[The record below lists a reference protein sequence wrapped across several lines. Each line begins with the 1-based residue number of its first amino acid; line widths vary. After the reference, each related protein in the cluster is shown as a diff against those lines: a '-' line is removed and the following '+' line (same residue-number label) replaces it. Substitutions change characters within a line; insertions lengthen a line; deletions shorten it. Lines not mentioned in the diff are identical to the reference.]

1 MLRLGTGS
9 GFSVRRCCRESRT
22 ACDNLL
28 LGHSI
33 LGFDMA
39 ISRSYG
45 DSFSKCKRMT
55 DSTSNKSWGAFAPVM
70 PSFIRL
76 VAGVIVLVIIEAV
89 VLGFPGIS
97 NPITGSTI
105 SVANIVVFML
115 GLIVCLIILKFGTQL
130 ADTVSDTY
138 KNYRTWTP
146 LLAYFFQIVA
156 IGILYS
162 VTNGIAQP
170 YFTAQ
175 PWAYP
180 LIFLL
185 IALIPTIKVVV
196 NMVHA
201 LEGTGPTKHSQN

>member
-1 MLRLGTGS
+1 
-9 GFSVRRCCRESRT
+9 
-22 ACDNLL
+22 
-28 LGHSI
+28 
-33 LGFDMA
+33 
-39 ISRSYG
+39 
-45 DSFSKCKRMT
+45 MT
-55 DSTSNKSWGAFAPVM
+55 DSTSNKTWGAFAPVM

-76 VAGVIVLVIIEAV
+76 VAGVIVLVIVEAV

-97 NPITGSTI
+97 NPITGSSTI

-115 GLIVCLIILKFGTQL
+115 GLIVCFILLKFGTQL

-162 VTNGIAQP
+162 VTSGIAQP

-175 PWAYP
+175 QWAFP

-201 LEGTGPTKHSQN
+201 LEGPGSTKHSQN

>member
-1 MLRLGTGS
+1 MMFRTRS
-9 GFSVRRCCRESRT
+9 RCNST
-22 ACDNLL
+22 
-28 LGHSI
+28 I
-33 LGFDMA
+33 L
-39 ISRSYG
+39 
-45 DSFSKCKRMT
+45 SKCKRMT

-76 VAGVIVLVIIEAV
+76 VAGVIVLVIVEAV

-97 NPITGSTI
+97 NPITGTS
-105 SVANIVVFML
+105 
-115 GLIVCLIILKFGTQL
+115 
-130 ADTVSDTY
+130 TVSDTY

-175 PWAYP
+175 QWAYP
-180 LIFLL
+180 LIF
-185 IALIPTIKVVV
+185 
-196 NMVHA
+196 
-201 LEGTGPTKHSQN
+201 

>member
-1 MLRLGTGS
+1 
-9 GFSVRRCCRESRT
+9 
-22 ACDNLL
+22 
-28 LGHSI
+28 
-33 LGFDMA
+33 
-39 ISRSYG
+39 
-45 DSFSKCKRMT
+45 MT
-55 DSTSNKSWGAFAPVM
+55 DSTSNKTWGAFAPVM

-76 VAGVIVLVIIEAV
+76 VAGVIVLVIVEAV

-115 GLIVCLIILKFGTQL
+115 GLIVCFIILKFGTQL

-170 YFTAQ
+170 YFT
-175 PWAYP
+175 
-180 LIFLL
+180 FLL

-196 NMVHA
+196 NMVHG
-201 LEGTGPTKHSQN
+201 LEGTGTTKHSQN

>member
-1 MLRLGTGS
+1 
-9 GFSVRRCCRESRT
+9 
-22 ACDNLL
+22 
-28 LGHSI
+28 
-33 LGFDMA
+33 
-39 ISRSYG
+39 
-45 DSFSKCKRMT
+45 MT
-55 DSTSNKSWGAFAPVM
+55 DSTSNKTWGAFAPVM

-76 VAGVIVLVIIEAV
+76 VAGVIVLVIVEAV

-97 NPITGSTI
+97 NPITGTSTI

-115 GLIVCLIILKFGTQL
+115 V
-130 ADTVSDTY
+130 
-138 KNYRTWTP
+138 
-146 LLAYFFQIVA
+146 QIVA

-175 PWAYP
+175 QWAYP

-201 LEGTGPTKHSQN
+201 LEGTGTTKHSQN